1 MSKGNKKLPKTT
13 GIISLPAGITCPGA
27 NSCKAFAIMNDKTNK
42 RELKRG
48 DESLFTC
55 FAASEELR
63 YPNVYNSRRYNY
75 NLINSYV
82 IKKDLNGLTD
92 LINQSIKANRKNIN
106 KVRIHESGDF
116 FNIIYLKAW
125 LNVAKLNKDLK
136 FYCYSKSL
144 EYFLKVLLPNNFYLT
159 ASYGGRYDYLID
171 QGYFTKYSKVVF
183 SENEAKQLGLEIDKD
198 DSLCFGNKPFALL
211 LHGTQEKNTKAS
223 EALKLI
229 RRDKKTKVKTSKK
242 SNWIDKLNKYYEH
255 PYIIKK

>member
-1 MSKGNKKLPKTT
+1 MTLKMSKGNAKLSKDTL
-13 GIISLPAGITCPGA
+13 ILSISAGLSCPGSSLCRA
-27 NSCKAFAIMNDKTNK
+27 WVTLKDDKRVLN
-42 RELKRG
+42 RG
-48 DESLFTC
+48 PESMFTC

-63 YPNVYNSRRYNY
+63 YPNVFKSRKYNY
-75 NLINSYV
+75 DLINSYV
-82 IKKDLNGLTD
+82 LKNDLKGLTD
-92 LINQSIKANRKNIN
+92 LINKSIQANRKNIT

-116 FNIIYLKAW
+116 YHPLYLQAW

-144 EYFLKVLLPNNFYLT
+144 DFFLEVLLPNNFYMV

-183 SENEAKQLGLEIDKD
+183 SENEAIKLGLRIDKD

-211 LHGTQEKNTKAS
+211 LHGMQEKGSEAG

-229 RRDKKTKVKTSKK
+229 KRNKKQLLEV
-242 SNWIDKLNKYYEH
+242 
-255 PYIIKK
+255 